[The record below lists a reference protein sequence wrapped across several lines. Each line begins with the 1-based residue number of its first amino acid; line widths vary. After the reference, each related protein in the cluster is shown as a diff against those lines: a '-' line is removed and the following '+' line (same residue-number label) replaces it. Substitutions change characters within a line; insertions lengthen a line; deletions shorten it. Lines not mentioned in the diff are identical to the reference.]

1 MYSKLSEASLSRN
14 SRKLN
19 RNQPGESGMLPNWK
33 LRFESCQS
41 QFAPISPKI
50 DALKFDY
57 SAFDDA
63 PAVVP
68 LGIWAFSSLT
78 RAVARVALSDL
89 NHSGSIPLYG
99 RLRVSAE
106 QIL

>member
-1 MYSKLSEASLSRN
+1 MYTKNYPKESLSRN
-14 SRKLN
+14 SRRSNL
-19 RNQPGESGMLPNWK
+19 NQPAESGILITQNRPI
-33 LRFESCQS
+33 C
-41 QFAPISPKI
+41 PISLKI
-50 DALKFDY
+50 DVLKFVY
-57 SAFDDA
+57 SAVDDA